1 MVDLSKIKG
10 GIAPPEESAF
20 MGVCETQHGSRC
32 VLYTLP
38 PGFRK
43 KTSTYEKQERS
54 IKITFKKKL

>member
-1 MVDLSKIKG
+1 MDLSKIKG

-38 PGFRK
+38 PGMLEI
-43 KTSTYEKQERS
+43 KTSTYEKQAINKS
-54 IKITFKKKL
+54 YF